1 MFSKVSVSVY
11 IPTVV
16 AMKIMLKILKTFMC
30 IYACLGVCNM
40 HYIYAGAQVGQKR
53 ALGLLELEL

>member
-16 AMKIMLKILKTFMC
+16 AMKIMLKILNNF
-30 IYACLGVCNM
+30 YVFNAFLGVCNM